1 MLIIIGCFIAGIV
14 LGRLLRSRQQV
25 IKIAD
30 RFTMWAVFLLL
41 FVLGVSVGVNQQVL
55 ANVGSLGLQ
64 AGVLSLGAIVGSIV
78 AVQLLNLWPVRD
90 RR

>member
-1 MLIIIGCFIAGIV
+1 MLIIIGFFVGGIV

-25 IKIAD
+25 IKAAD

-55 ANVGSLGLQ
+55 ANIGSLGLK
-64 AGVLSLGAIVGSIV
+64 AGVLSLGAVVGSIA